1 MQYFHGGG
9 VWEYGCV
16 GVWVCVYVACVVRM
30 HTHHTQPK
38 VMNSRDMTKHPTGTT

>member
-9 VWEYGCV
+9 ACGSM
-16 GVWVCVYVACVVRM
+16 GVWVCVYVACVVRV

-38 VMNSRDMTKHPTGTT
+38 VMNPRGMTKHPTGTT